1 MADGTVIISRDTAAA
16 LLAAAQA
23 WERAT
28 AGLHVVGRQAEAV
41 WRLGQAITEA
51 ERVLTQD
58 DQGGRS

>member
-1 MADGTVIISRDTAAA
+1 MPDGTVIISRDTVAA

-28 AGLHVVGRQAEAV
+28 GHLQVVGRQAEAV

-51 ERVLTQD
+51 ERVLTADVQD
-58 DQGGRS
+58 GRS